1 LREASRFGFSSVTFY
16 RPGPTER
23 GICDVAARNARL
35 VAAISLSARVVALAS
50 LLAFTWGMRY
60 HVALTT
66 APASPAPHP
75 SATLLY
81 GGGAALPTFALQ
93 GPADGDGHSVFGYF
107 ATVSRGYRVSYCPT
121 GSGFG
126 MAVFDG
132 TIAANGPCTA
142 GGAPTG
148 FGAVAEAAD
157 FAVSDTPLS
166 LRDARVFARN
176 AATKANPVA
185 GRGAPVQVPAL
196 AGTVAIVYRNGDVM
210 GRLQLD
216 LDTLCRIAD
225 GEIVNWNQIPL
236 DPGNPA
242 GAKYPSRR
250 LRFVYRSDRDGLTFS
265 LSNFLSARD
274 LHGAP
279 RVCLRRGET
288 FGLNDVFDA
297 RDAAE
302 GPQSPSGVLPAPLPA
317 GASTEN
323 FLGAW
328 GDHAEIDCVSGTG
341 QRCRSL
347 TSVETAADSADGTVG
362 YTSGAAAAAAT
373 ALRPALGVALIYAVQ
388 SGIPH
393 AYDPVADLP
402 AAATLLGAYAT
413 GMVLGDYRPNGRPA
427 PTLVALPAPKAA
439 CVATIPPDR
448 YAYPETGYPIVAVVN
463 LEFTSAGNGRRA
475 GALRG
480 LATVAD
486 NSRELSSKR
495 IRSVDRDA
503 VLTGMTGYSVLPL
516 NVNRKSG
523 IPSLVASCIGP

>member
-1 LREASRFGFSSVTFY
+1 M
-16 RPGPTER
+16 
-23 GICDVAARNARL
+23 
-35 VAAISLSARVVALAS
+35 
-50 LLAFTWGMRY
+50 GMRY

-66 APASPAPHP
+66 APASPTPRP

-81 GGGAALPTFALQ
+81 GGGAALPMFAVQ
-93 GPADGDGHSVFGYF
+93 GPADNDGHSLFGYF
-107 ATVSRGYRVSYCPT
+107 STVSRGYRVSYCAT

-126 MAVFDG
+126 MAVLDG
-132 TIAANGPCTA
+132 TIAANGPCSGSGVPA
-142 GGAPTG
+142 G
-148 FGAVAEAAD
+148 FGAVSEAAD

-166 LRDARVFARN
+166 LRDTRIFARN
-176 AATKANPVA
+176 AATKANPIA

-196 AGTVAIVYRNGDVM
+196 AGTVAIVYRNNDVV
-210 GRLQLD
+210 GRLQLG

-242 GAKYPSRR
+242 GSTYPARR
-250 LRFVYRSDRDGLTFS
+250 LRFVYRSDRNGLTFS

-288 FGLNDVFDA
+288 FALNDVFDV

-302 GPQSPSGVLPAPLPA
+302 GPQSPAGVLPAPLPA
-317 GASTEN
+317 GASTAN

-328 GDHAEIDCVSGTG
+328 GDRAEIDCVSGTG
-341 QRCRSL
+341 QRCRSVV
-347 TSVETAADSADGTVG
+347 SVETAAASSDGTLG
-362 YTSGAAAAAAT
+362 YTSGATAAAAT
-373 ALRPALGVALIYAVQ
+373 ALRPSLGVAAIYAVQ

-402 AAATLLGAYAT
+402 AAATLLGTYAT
-413 GMVLGDYRPNGRPA
+413 GLVLGDYRSNGRPA
-427 PTLVALPAPKAA
+427 PTLVALASPRAA

-463 LEFTSAGNGRRA
+463 LDFTTGGNGSRA
-475 GALRG
+475 AALRG

-486 NSRELSSKR
+486 NSRELNAKR

-503 VLTGMTGYSVLPL
+503 VLTGMTGSSVLPL
-516 NVNRKSG
+516 SVNHKSG